1 MSKKYE
7 LLRPFD
13 LEAAKRGDVVC
24 GSSGEITRFVGES
37 NSGDNIAICE
47 YYMKVNGCHGLTVGY
62 FDFSVLRMEPLAWV
76 EDYPVYRG
84 DLLYYLDSMAGW
96 QEFIAHDG
104 GINGE
109 EVYLQFEAA
118 MTGVYVKNLTWKKP
132 IKKKYVWLNIY
143 HHPLG
148 GDSGSFSTGLSY
160 PTKELADE
168 NAKLNRVAC
177 VRIELEA
184 PIS

>member
-13 LEAAKRGDVVC
+13 LEAAKRGDAVC
-24 GSSGEITRFVGES
+24 AEDIEMPRFVGVS
-37 NSGDNIAICE
+37 ASGGNIAICE
-47 YYMKVNGCHGLTVGY
+47 HYVKVHGCHSLSVGY
-62 FDFSVLRMEPLAWV
+62 FDFSALRMEPLAWV
-76 EDYPVYRG
+76 EDCPVYRG
-84 DLLYYLDSMAGW
+84 DLLYYLDLMLGW
-96 QEFIAHDG
+96 QEFIAHER

-109 EVYLQFEAA
+109 EVYLSTEGASKC
-118 MTGVYVKNLTWKKP
+118 VYVRTLTWKKP